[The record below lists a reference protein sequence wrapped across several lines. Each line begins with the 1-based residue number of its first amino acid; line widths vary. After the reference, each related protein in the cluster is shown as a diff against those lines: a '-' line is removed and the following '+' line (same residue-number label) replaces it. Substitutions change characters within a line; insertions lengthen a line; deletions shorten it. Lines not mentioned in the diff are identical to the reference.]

1 VQKATDPRSASSA
14 CIDAL
19 QTLDSSELMTGPRTD
34 PDVRAPAS
42 SAREKNEG
50 QLSALQVAGGA
61 LAAVSAAVVA
71 SFFGVAGTVIGAA
84 VASVVSTVGAAVYT
98 ESMRRTHAGLRRAG
112 RRLVRSPQSPVD
124 RSAGD
129 RPPLPAHLDPRRSRP
144 RRRWRRW
151 AMVAAT
157 AVAVFGL
164 AMVVVTTVE
173 LIGHKPV
180 AALVG
185 GSDQAGGTT
194 LGALTGARGGD
205 SGQQQAPAPPSTT
218 PTDGTAPA
226 SDSPSTPTS
235 GDESTPRSGAESR
248 APSTRTSSAP
258 NNPPPAPTTPTAPAE
273 QPVEERPATPAP
285 EQPVEE
291 LPATPAPERSASTP
305 SEAGS
310 NAEPGQPSSGS
321 DSSP

>member
-1 VQKATDPRSASSA
+1 
-14 CIDAL
+14 
-19 QTLDSSELMTGPRTD
+19 MTVPRTD
-34 PDVRAPAS
+34 PGVRAPAS

-50 QLSALQVAGGA
+50 QLSALQISAGA

-71 SFFGVAGTVIGAA
+71 SFFGLAGTVIGAA

-112 RRLVRSPQSPVD
+112 SRLVRSPQSPVH
-124 RSAGD
+124 RSASD
-129 RPPLPAHLDPRRSRP
+129 RPPLPAHLDPRRSPP

-194 LGALTGARGGD
+194 LGSLTGASGGD
-205 SGQQQAPAPPSTT
+205 GRQQQAPASPSAT
-218 PTDGTAPA
+218 PTDGNAPA
-226 SDSPSTPTS
+226 SDSPPTPTS
-235 GDESTPRSGAESR
+235 GDESTVTSGGESA
-248 APSTRTSSAP
+248 APSARTSSAP
-258 NNPPPAPTTPTAPAE
+258 NNAPATPTAPAE
-273 QPVEERPATPAP
+273 QPVEDLPATPAP
-285 EQPVEE
+285 EQ
-291 LPATPAPERSASTP
+291 SASTP
-305 SEAGS
+305 SEAES
-310 NAEPGQPSSGS
+310 NAEPGQPSSGL

>member
-1 VQKATDPRSASSA
+1 MTVPRA
-14 CIDAL
+14 
-19 QTLDSSELMTGPRTD
+19 D
-34 PDVRAPAS
+34 PDVRTPAPPAREES
-42 SAREKNEG
+42 IREKNGG
-50 QLSALQVAGGA
+50 QLNALQVAAGA

-84 VASVVSTVGAAVYT
+84 VASVVSTVGATVYT

-112 RRLVRSPQSPVD
+112 SRLVRSPQSPVD

-129 RPPLPAHLDPRRSRP
+129 RPPLPAHLDPRRSPP

-151 AMVAAT
+151 AAVAAT

-194 LGALTGARGGD
+194 LGSLTGARGGD
-205 SGQQQAPAPPSTT
+205 SRQQQAPASPSTT

-226 SDSPSTPTS
+226 SDSPPAPTS
-235 GDESTPRSGAESR
+235 GDDSTSTSGAESR
-248 APSTRTSSAP
+248 ASSARTSSAP
-258 NNPPPAPTTPTAPAE
+258 SNAPNNPPATPTAPAE

-285 EQPVEE
+285 QQ
-291 LPATPAPERSASTP
+291 SASTP
-305 SEAGS
+305 SEAES

>member
-1 VQKATDPRSASSA
+1 MPF
-14 CIDAL
+14 
-19 QTLDSSELMTGPRTD
+19 QTLDFSELMTVPRTD
-34 PDVRAPAS
+34 PDVRTPAGEES
-42 SAREKNEG
+42 TREKREG
-50 QLSALQVAGGA
+50 QLSALQVAAGA
-61 LAAVSAAVVA
+61 LAAVSAAVIA

-98 ESMRRTHAGLRRAG
+98 ESMRRTHAGLRR
-112 RRLVRSPQSPVD
+112 LVRSPQAPVH

-129 RPPLPAHLDPRRSRP
+129 RPPLPARLDPRRSP
-144 RRRWRRW
+144 PHLRW
-151 AMVAAT
+151 ARWALVAAT

-194 LGALTGARGGD
+194 LGSLTGARGGD
-205 SGQQQAPAPPSTT
+205 GRPQQAPASPSTT

-226 SDSPSTPTS
+226 SDPAPIPTS
-235 GDESTPRSGAESR
+235 GDDSTPRSGAESR
-248 APSTRTSSAP
+248 ASSARTSSAP
-258 NNPPPAPTTPTAPAE
+258 SNPPATPTAPAE
-273 QPVEERPATPAP
+273 QSVEERPATPAP

-291 LPATPAPERSASTP
+291 RPATPAPQQPVEELPAIPAPEQSASTP

-310 NAEPGQPSSGS
+310 SAEPGQPSSGS
-321 DSSP
+321 ESSP

>member
-1 VQKATDPRSASSA
+1 
-14 CIDAL
+14 
-19 QTLDSSELMTGPRTD
+19 
-34 PDVRAPAS
+34 
-42 SAREKNEG
+42 
-50 QLSALQVAGGA
+50 
-61 LAAVSAAVVA
+61 
-71 SFFGVAGTVIGAA
+71 
-84 VASVVSTVGAAVYT
+84 
-98 ESMRRTHAGLRRAG
+98 
-112 RRLVRSPQSPVD
+112 
-124 RSAGD
+124 
-129 RPPLPAHLDPRRSRP
+129 
-144 RRRWRRW
+144 
-151 AMVAAT
+151 
-157 AVAVFGL
+157 VFGL

-194 LGALTGARGGD
+194 LGSLTGARGGD
-205 SGQQQAPAPPSTT
+205 SGQQQVPASPSTT

-258 NNPPPAPTTPTAPAE
+258 NNPPPAPTTPATPTAPAE
-273 QPVEERPATPAP
+273 QPVEELPATPAP